1 MSMEKLLK
9 MEIIAREEGFFLIT
23 ISGENQLAR
32 IAFDPFLKKL
42 NFIDKNELSVFLQR
56 NEYQLRKIL
65 HMKRP
70 DTYIEG
76 FSLPF
81 VITDKKDVA
90 AYNDLDNLVI
100 LDRLKEEYK
109 ITVSKIGLKGL
120 TEIYT
125 DGSFSKKKGK
135 GGFAVILKSAEGE
148 YILKTYETKE
158 KSSSLI
164 ELLAAIKG
172 LELTTNE
179 EKIRI
184 VTDSQYVRKGLTEWI
199 INWKRNN
206 WLTASGTKVKN
217 IDFWK
222 KFENL
227 SQNRYIEFKYIKAH
241 SQHFENTMADL
252 YAKDMAE
259 K

>member
-1 MSMEKLLK
+1 MEKLLK
-9 MEIIAREEGFFLIT
+9 MKIVAKEDEFFLIAV
-23 ISGENQLAR
+23 SGENQSVR

-42 NFIDKNELSVFLQR
+42 NFLDKNELSSFLQR

-70 DTYIEG
+70 ETYIVG
-76 FSLPF
+76 FTLPF

-90 AYNDLDNLVI
+90 AYNDLNNLVI
-100 LDRLKEEYK
+100 LNRLQGDYK
-109 ITVSKIGLKGL
+109 ITVSKTGLKNL

-125 DGSFSKKKGK
+125 DGSFSEKKGK
-135 GGFAVILKSAEGE
+135 GGFAVILKSAAGK
-148 YILKTYETKE
+148 YTLKTYETKE

-172 LELTTNE
+172 LELTRNE
-179 EKIRI
+179 KKVRI

-199 INWKRNN
+199 VNWRRNN
-206 WLTASGTKVKN
+206 WLTASGAKVKN
-217 IDFWK
+217 IEFWK
-222 KFENL
+222 KYENL
-227 SQNRYIEFKYIKAH
+227 SQDRYIEFKHIKAH

-252 YAKDMAE
+252 YAKDMAR

>member
-1 MSMEKLLK
+1 MEKLLN
-9 MEIIAREEGFFLIT
+9 MEITDKEGNFFLIS
-23 ISGENQLAR
+23 ISGENQSTH
-32 IAFDPFLKKL
+32 IAFDPILKKL
-42 NFIDKNELSVFLQR
+42 DFPDTNGLTEFLKQ

-70 DTYIEG
+70 KTYVIG

-90 AYNDLDNLVI
+90 AYNDLNNLVI
-100 LDRLKEEYK
+100 LDRLDGKYE
-109 ITVSKIGLKGL
+109 ITVSKTGLQDL

-125 DGSFSKKKGK
+125 DGSFSEKKGK
-135 GGFAVILKSAEGE
+135 GGFAVILKSSDGK
-148 YILKTYETKE
+148 YILKTFETKE

-172 LELTTNE
+172 LEMTQNE
-179 EKIRI
+179 KKVRI

-199 INWKRNN
+199 VNWKRNN
-206 WLTASGTKVKN
+206 WLTASGTRVKN
-217 IDFWK
+217 IGYWK
-222 KFENL
+222 KYEKL
-227 SQNRYIEFKYIKAH
+227 SRDRYIEFKYVKAH

-252 YAKDMAE
+252 YAKDMAGR
-259 K
+259 

>member
-1 MSMEKLLK
+1 
-9 MEIIAREEGFFLIT
+9 MEIIAKEEGFFLIAV
-23 ISGENQLAR
+23 SGENQIAR

-42 NFIDKNELSVFLQR
+42 NFIDKNELSIFLQR

-70 DTYIEG
+70 NTYIIG

-81 VITDKKDVA
+81 VITAEKDVA
-90 AYNDLDNLVI
+90 AYNDLNNLVI
-100 LDRLKEEYK
+100 LDRLDGNHK
-109 ITVSKIGLKGL
+109 ITVSKTGEEGL

-125 DGSFSKKKGK
+125 DGSFSEKKGK
-135 GGFAVILKSAEGE
+135 GGFAVILKSAKGK
-148 YILKTYETKE
+148 YILKTYETKQ

-172 LELTTNE
+172 LELTHNE
-179 EKIRI
+179 KRVRI
-184 VTDSQYVRKGLTEWI
+184 LTDSQYVRKGLTEWI
-199 INWKRNN
+199 VNWKRNN

-217 IDFWK
+217 IEFWK
-222 KFENL
+222 KFEKL
-227 SQNRYIEFKYIKAH
+227 SQNRYIEFKYVKAH

-259 K
+259 R

>member
-1 MSMEKLLK
+1 MEKLLK
-9 MEIIAREEGFFLIT
+9 MEIIAKEDDFFLIT
-23 ISGENQLAR
+23 ISGASQLAR
-32 IAFDPFLKKL
+32 IAFDPVLKKL
-42 NFIDKNELSVFLQR
+42 NFIDNNELSVFIQR

-70 DTYIEG
+70 DTYIIG
-76 FSLPF
+76 FTLPF

-90 AYNDLDNLVI
+90 AYNDLNNLVI
-100 LDRLKEEYK
+100 LNRLEGDYK
-109 ITVSKIGLKGL
+109 ITVSKTGLKSL

-125 DGSFSKKKGK
+125 DGSFSAKKGK
-135 GGFAVILKSAEGE
+135 GGFAVILKSAEGK

-158 KSSSLI
+158 TSSSLI

-172 LELTTNE
+172 LELTHK
-179 EKIRI
+179 EKKVRI

-199 INWKRNN
+199 VNWKRNN
-206 WLTASGTKVKN
+206 WLTASGTRVKN
-217 IDFWK
+217 IKSWK
-222 KFENL
+222 KFEKL
-227 SQNRYIEFKYIKAH
+227 SQDRYIEFKYIKAH

-252 YAKDMAE
+252 YAKDMAM

>member
-1 MSMEKLLK
+1 MDKLLN
-9 MEIIAREEGFFLIT
+9 MEIIERKNDFFLISV
-23 ISGENQLAR
+23 SGENQLAH
-32 IAFDPFLKKL
+32 IAFDPFLKEL
-42 NFIDKNELSVFLQR
+42 AFIDKNKLTEFLRQ

-70 DTYIEG
+70 NTYVIG

-100 LDRLKEEYK
+100 LDRLNGNHK
-109 ITVSKIGLKGL
+109 ITVRKTGLHGL

-125 DGSFSKKKGK
+125 DGSFSEKKKK
-135 GGFAVILKSAEGE
+135 GGFAVILKSPEGK
-148 YILKTYETKE
+148 YILNTFETKE
-158 KSSSLI
+158 KSSSPI

-172 LELTTNE
+172 LELTQNE
-179 EKIRI
+179 KRARI

-199 INWKRNN
+199 VNWKRNN
-206 WLTASGTKVKN
+206 WLTASGTRVKN
-217 IDFWK
+217 IEYWK
-222 KFENL
+222 IYEKL
-227 SQNRYIEFKYIKAH
+227 SQDRYIEFKYVKAH

-252 YAKDMAE
+252 YAKDMAG